1 MSLDTTPGSAT
12 QNSYATVAE
21 FKTYRTN
28 RYPQKAA
35 ALSASDASI
44 EAALIA
50 AGRALDESFDWTG
63 TAVDATQAM
72 TWPRSGMLTRN
83 GFAIATSGSS
93 SITQP
98 LKDAQCEWAYQLLA
112 GVDTTS
118 DNDAAKQ
125 GIASVKAGSVAVSFQ
140 PVNTST
146 TESVDLAIRMKQTE
160 FNYLNAPGEVRR
172 LLVGS
177 WYNQPS
183 AKRDLIFEAYGSRA
197 CDI

>member
-1 MSLDTTPGSAT
+1 MALDTTPGSAT
-12 QNSYATVAE
+12 QDSFATVAE

-28 RYPQKAA
+28 RYPQVASVLA
-35 ALSASDASI
+35 ASDPAI
-44 EAALIA
+44 EAALIV
-50 AGRALDESFDWTG
+50 AGRGMDASFDWTG
-63 TAVDATQAM
+63 APVDNVQAM
-72 TWPRSGMLTRN
+72 TWPRSSMLTRN
-83 GFAIATSGSS
+83 GFAIPTSGAG
-93 SITQP
+93 SITKP

-140 PVNTST
+140 NVDTST
-146 TESVDLAIRMKQTE
+146 EESVDMIIRRLGSE

-172 LLVGS
+172 LLVKS

-183 AKRDLIFEAYGSRA
+183 IKRPMLFEAFGGDNS
-197 CDI
+197 